1 MIFFGIISFLLTSLK
16 NVNSYF
22 LEEAETS
29 VWLSGA
35 AYCNK
40 ETYMDMKLG
49 GAADGFIVKNIL
61 YDKITDL
68 QGYIGI
74 LPSTQ
79 TIYVTFRGSSSLL
92 NWIDNLKIKK
102 IPYDSYPECNCS
114 VHKGFYSTTI
124 NLKSETIKNVN
135 LLKTK
140 YNYNNVIITGH
151 SLGAAI
157 SQLMMMELRLNN
169 IYSTVYNYG
178 QPRIGDINYANF
190 VSSINKQN
198 LNRFT
203 HYKDVVPHI
212 PPNEMD
218 YHHSC
223 NEIYENENG
232 YLYNCSTINCEDP
245 LCSEQFLLKETNTDD
260 HSIYLGHYLSCEES
274 TK

>member
-1 MIFFGIISFLLTSLK
+1 MKFFGIFSLLLTSVI

-22 LEEAETS
+22 FKEAETS

-40 ETYMDMKLG
+40 ENYMDMNLAG
-49 GAADGFIVKNIL
+49 SASGFIVTNIL
-61 YDKITDL
+61 YDKATDL

-74 LPSTQ
+74 MPQTK
-79 TIYVTFRGSSSLL
+79 TIYVTFRGSSSVL
-92 NWIDNLKIKK
+92 NWIDDFKLKK

-114 VHKGFYSTTI
+114 VHDGFYTTTLH
-124 NLKSETIKNVN
+124 LKSSVIININ
-135 LLKTK
+135 ILKKK
-140 YNYNNVIITGH
+140 YKYNNVIVTGH

-157 SQLMMMELRLNN
+157 AQLMMMELNLNN

-178 QPRIGDINYANF
+178 QPRVGDIDYANF
-190 VSSINKQN
+190 VSLFYKEQ
-198 LNRFT
+198 LYRYT
-203 HYKDVVPHI
+203 HYKDIVPHI
-212 PPNEMD
+212 PPNEMK
-218 YHHSC
+218 YYHSC

-232 YLYNCSTINCEDP
+232 DLYNCSTTNCEDP
-245 LCSEQFLLKETNTDD
+245 LCSDQFLLKETNTYD